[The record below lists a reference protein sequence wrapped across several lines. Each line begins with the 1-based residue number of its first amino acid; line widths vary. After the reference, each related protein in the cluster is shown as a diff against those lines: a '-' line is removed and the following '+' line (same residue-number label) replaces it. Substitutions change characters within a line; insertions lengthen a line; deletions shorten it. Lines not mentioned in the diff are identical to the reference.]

1 MARTSS
7 PSGHLMR
14 AGTVL
19 RPRADGW
26 LPDELGRV
34 HLVGIGGS
42 GMSGIARVLAATGH
56 QVTGTDRAASEVTAS
71 LETAGIRVFIG
82 EDSGW
87 VDQSDTV
94 ISTYAVRD
102 HHPEMVRARERGVT
116 ILHRADAL
124 RWLCRG
130 KRVMAVGGSHGKTT
144 STAILATAM
153 ESLGE
158 DIQAI
163 NGGVVSAWGVS
174 SRAGSSDWCVI
185 EADESDA
192 SFLIYQPDIAL
203 VTNVAADHLDFY
215 GSEEAVFQAF
225 ADFVHSAKQAVICVD
240 DAGARSLMAR
250 AGETP
255 VLSYGTGDDADVRV
269 SNIQPGPVA
278 RADLHYRGEQA
289 SFELAVPGRLNA
301 LNATGVAAVLIQAGW
316 TLAEAA
322 GAVSG
327 FQGADRRFQYHGTI
341 GGVRVFDDHAHHP
354 TEIATALDIAQTLA
368 GDGQV
373 ITMFQPHLFSRT
385 QLMAQELA
393 DAFRAASDH
402 TIFLD
407 IFGSREDPIEGVT
420 THLILERLG
429 PGVSYDYEPDWDEAV
444 ALATARA
451 KAGDV
456 LLTMSTG
463 DLYQIVPRLL
473 AALRRAHGDED

>member
-1 MARTSS
+1 M
-7 PSGHLMR
+7 
-14 AGTVL
+14 L
-19 RPRADGW
+19 RPRTDGW

-42 GMSGIARVLAATGH
+42 GMSGIARVLAETRH
-56 QVTGTDRAASEVTAS
+56 QVTGTDRAASEVTES
-71 LETAGIRVFIG
+71 LESAGIQVFIG

-87 VDQSDTV
+87 VDTADTV

-102 HHPEMVRARERGVT
+102 HHPEMVRARELGLT

-174 SRAGSSDWCVI
+174 SRAGSSEWCVI

-192 SFLIYQPDIAL
+192 SFLIYQPEVAL

-215 GSEEAVFQAF
+215 GTEEAVFQAF
-225 ADFVHSAKQAVICVD
+225 ADFVQSAGSAVICLD
-240 DAGARSLMAR
+240 DAGSRTLVSR
-250 AGETP
+250 AGDTP
-255 VLSYGTGDDADVRV
+255 VLTYGTSPEADLVV
-269 SNIQPGPVA
+269 SDIQPGPVA
-278 RADLHYRGEQA
+278 MATVRFDGHEAR
-289 SFELAVPGRLNA
+289 FELGVPGRLNA
-301 LNATGVAAVLIQAGW
+301 LNAAGVVGVLVQAGW
-316 TLAEAA
+316 SLTQAA
-322 GAVSG
+322 QAVSG

-341 GGVRVFDDHAHHP
+341 GGIRVFDDHAHHP
-354 TEIATALDIAQTLA
+354 TEVATALDIAQTLA
-368 GDGQV
+368 GEGEV
-373 ITMFQPHLFSRT
+373 ITLFQPHLFTRT
-385 QLMAQELA
+385 QLMSQELA
-393 DAFRAASDH
+393 DAFSAGSDH

-420 THLILERLG
+420 TQLILDRL
-429 PGVSYDYEPDWDEAV
+429 PAGVSYDYEPDWDKAV

-451 KAGDV
+451 RAGDV
-456 LLTMSTG
+456 ILTMSTG

-473 AALRRAHGDED
+473 KSLRKAHGEQD

>member
-1 MARTSS
+1 M
-7 PSGHLMR
+7 
-14 AGTVL
+14 L
-19 RPRADGW
+19 RPRTDGW

-42 GMSGIARVLAATGH
+42 GMSGIARVLSETGH

-71 LETAGIRVFIG
+71 LESAGIKVFIG

-87 VDQSDTV
+87 VDEADTV

-102 HHPEMVRARERGVT
+102 HHPEMVRARDLELT

-192 SFLIYQPDIAL
+192 SFLIYKPEIAL

-215 GSEEAVFQAF
+215 GSEPAVFQAF
-225 ADFVHSAKQAVICVD
+225 ADFIHSAGSAVICLD
-240 DAGARSLMAR
+240 DEGSRSLVPR
-250 AGETP
+250 AGDTP
-255 VLSYGTGDDADVRV
+255 VLTYGTSAAADLVV
-269 SNIQPGPVA
+269 ADIEPGPVA
-278 RADLHYRGEQA
+278 TAVVRYGGAEARFALG
-289 SFELAVPGRLNA
+289 VPGRLNA
-301 LNATGVAAVLIQAGW
+301 LNAAGVIGVLVQAGW
-316 TLAEAA
+316 PLAEAA
-322 GAVSG
+322 QAVSG

-341 GGVRVFDDHAHHP
+341 GGIRVFDDHAHHP
-354 TEIATALDIAQTLA
+354 TEVATALDIAQTLA
-368 GDGQV
+368 GEGEV
-373 ITMFQPHLFSRT
+373 ITLFQPHLFTRT

-393 DAFRAASDH
+393 DAFRAGSDH

-407 IFGSREDPIEGVT
+407 IFGSREDPIDGVT
-420 THLILERLG
+420 SQLILDRVG
-429 PGVSYDYEPDWDEAV
+429 SGVSYDYEPDWDKAV

-451 KAGDV
+451 RAGDV
-456 LLTMSTG
+456 IVTMSTG

-473 AALRRAHGDED
+473 ESLRKAHGE

>member
-1 MARTSS
+1 M
-7 PSGHLMR
+7 
-14 AGTVL
+14 L
-19 RPRADGW
+19 RPRTDGW

-42 GMSGIARVLAATGH
+42 GMSGIARVLAETGH
-56 QVTGTDRAASEVTAS
+56 QVTGTDRAASEVTES
-71 LETAGIRVFIG
+71 LESAGIQVFIG

-87 VDQSDTV
+87 VDTADTV

-102 HHPEMVRARERGVT
+102 HHPEMVRARELGLT

-174 SRAGSSDWCVI
+174 SRAGSSEWCVI

-192 SFLIYQPDIAL
+192 SFLIYQPEVAL

-215 GSEEAVFQAF
+215 GTEEAVFQAF
-225 ADFVHSAKQAVICVD
+225 ADFVQSAGSAVICVD
-240 DAGARSLMAR
+240 DDGSRTLVSR
-250 AGETP
+250 AGDTP
-255 VLSYGTGDDADVRV
+255 VLTYGTSPEADLVV
-269 SNIQPGPVA
+269 SDIQPGPVA
-278 RADLHYRGEQA
+278 TATVRFDGHEAR
-289 SFELAVPGRLNA
+289 FELGVPGRLNA
-301 LNATGVAAVLIQAGW
+301 LNAAGVVGVLVQAGW
-316 TLAEAA
+316 SLTQAA
-322 GAVSG
+322 QAVSG

-341 GGVRVFDDHAHHP
+341 GGIRVFDDHAHHP
-354 TEIATALDIAQTLA
+354 TEVATALDIAQTLA
-368 GDGQV
+368 GEGEV
-373 ITMFQPHLFSRT
+373 ITLFQPHLFTRT
-385 QLMAQELA
+385 QLMSQELA
-393 DAFRAASDH
+393 DAFSAGSDH

-407 IFGSREDPIEGVT
+407 IFGSREDPIDGVT
-420 THLILERLG
+420 TQLILDRLAA
-429 PGVSYDYEPDWDEAV
+429 GVSYDYEPDWDKAV

-451 KAGDV
+451 RAGDV
-456 LLTMSTG
+456 ILTMSTG

-473 AALRRAHGDED
+473 KSLRKAHGEQD